1 MNKKTLPLLLLAVL
15 FTIAYTSCKKADE
28 VPAVKE
34 SDSYFPLEIGKYV
47 IYNVDST
54 IWDDTNCVKIVRRY
68 QMMYTVADTF
78 TDNKGRASKRMEVRI
93 RKKVED
99 GWMLQSTMYVTNTGQ
114 ELEISHSG
122 QTFINMVYPVQENR
136 SWKGNAYI
144 DTRDADYAFYND
156 WTYRYVNV
164 DQDFNDGPVTYTH
177 TATVMQIDE
186 KQNDPETQPRD
197 NAVRTF
203 SKEVFS
209 KGVGMVYRE
218 YYRWT
223 YDANSKSN
231 TDINNIDTRCLKG
244 TGVVMRAVD
253 HN

>member
-15 FTIAYTSCKKADE
+15 FTIVYTSCKKADE
-28 VPAVKE
+28 VPVVKE

-54 IWDDTNCVKIVRRY
+54 IWDDSNCVKIVRRY

-78 TDNKGRASKRMEVRI
+78 TDVKGRSSRRLDVRI

-99 GWMLQSTMYVTNTGQ
+99 AWTLQSVIYVTNTGQ
-114 ELEISHSG
+114 ELEMSHSG
-122 QTFINMVYPVQENR
+122 NTFVNMVYPVQENR
-136 SWKGNAYI
+136 TWKGNAYI
-144 DTRDADYAFYND
+144 DTRDSEYAFYND

-164 DQDFNDGPVTYTH
+164 GADFNNGLVNYNN
-177 TATVMQIDE
+177 TATVIQIDE
-186 KQNDPETQPRD
+186 TINDPETQPRD
-197 NAVRTF
+197 NALRTF

-218 YYRWT
+218 YYRWS
-223 YDANSKSN
+223 YDANSSSN

-244 TGVVMRAVD
+244 DGVLMRAVD